1 MIASMDS
8 DADLVASARAGDRDA
23 FAAIYDRYADPLHD
37 FTYSVL
43 RDRDEAADATH
54 DTFLIAA
61 QRLGQLREPSKLR
74 PWLYAI
80 ARHEAL
86 RRARAR
92 GREQATDV
100 ADLEAASTEPTPEA
114 NVGRAETI
122 ATVWEA
128 AGGLSARDRALLD
141 LHVRQGLQG
150 QALGDAIGVTA
161 HHADVLMSRLRTQ
174 VARSIGALLVARG
187 GRRDC
192 PELEAVLADWDG
204 TFSPLWRKRVARH
217 VDDCDRCS
225 RRRATFLQPMAA
237 LAAVG
242 VVPAPLALR
251 ARTLGDLGL
260 ASARQAADRQ
270 SGWGKGA
277 EGGFPPSAFGRSA
290 ARRVLV
296 VLAAAVGGLVVVGV
310 VVGVVLGLGSGTTN
324 EPVTTAPTTAPAPA
338 GFGPAP
344 TTAPRRGSTAPPAST
359 TRTSP
364 TTATTKPSGGSTPG
378 STVPT
383 TQPPPR

>member
-1 MIASMDS
+1 MDT

-23 FAAIYDRYADPLHD
+23 FAAIYDRYADRLHD

-43 RDRDEAADATH
+43 RDRHEAADATH
-54 DTFLIAA
+54 DTFLIAV

-74 PWLYAI
+74 AWLYAI

-92 GREQATDV
+92 GRERVTD
-100 ADLEAASTEPTPEA
+100 AGDLEAESDEPTPEA
-114 NVGRAETI
+114 TVGRAETV

-128 AGGLSARDRALLD
+128 AAGLSARDRALLD

-161 HHADVLMSRLRTQ
+161 HHADVLMSRLRAQ
-174 VARSIGALLVARG
+174 VERSIGALLVARQ

-204 TFSPLWRKRVARH
+204 TFSPRWRKRVARH
-217 VDDCDRCS
+217 VDGCDRCS
-225 RRRATFLQPMAA
+225 RTRATFLQPMAA

-251 ARTLGDLGL
+251 DRTLGDLGL
-260 ASARQAADRQ
+260 AGARQAADRQ
-270 SGWGKGA
+270 SGWGKG
-277 EGGFPPSAFGRSA
+277 GRDGFPPSAIGGGP
-290 ARRVLV
+290 ARRALVL
-296 VLAAAVGGLVVVGV
+296 LAATLVVVGTV
-310 VVGVVLGLGSGTTN
+310 AGIVLAVGSGTTN
-324 EPVTTAPTTAPAPA
+324 EPAPTTPTTVASAFGSAPSPTKPA
-338 GFGPAP
+338 G
-344 TTAPRRGSTAPPAST
+344 RRVSPST
-359 TRTSP
+359 TSTTFTSP
-364 TTATTKPSGGSTPG
+364 TTVTTKPAGASTSGS
-378 STVPT
+378 SAPT
-383 TQPPPR
+383 TQPPLR